1 MTNTTI
7 PRITMTVFL
16 IAVSFVFSSA
26 AMAVTENECINGGG
40 SVAAGSGCKFCVGG
54 KFDLSEINEPGKN
67 DTGRPGTDQKTT
79 SKTSVKSGAGTAAKT
94 PADN

>member
-7 PRITMTVFL
+7 HRITIAVFL
-16 IAVSFVFSSA
+16 IAVSFVFVSA

-40 SVAAGSGCKFCVGG
+40 SVSAGSGCKFCVGG
-54 KFDLSEINEPGKN
+54 KFDLSEIKEIWKS
-67 DTGRPGTDQKTT
+67 DTGRPGTDQKTAN
-79 SKTSVKSGAGTAAKT
+79 KTSAKSGGGTVAKT